1 LIIFAFK
8 ITQLKSFNL
17 KKKSMNYSTI
27 KTAVACSLV
36 AVLGLTDT
44 VQAQEPTVF
53 GGRSQ
58 YRTWTIG
65 VNGGITTPSV
75 IIGGS
80 NAFGQK
86 VGFGQYK
93 LREYYGI
100 TVRKQMSS
108 WFGIEGAINRGR
120 IFAHN
125 EKGLK
130 TFIEPGWTNPTP
142 NAAGYESAETSVQY
156 AASLNGVFQL
166 ATIDFLR
173 RENAVNFYASVG
185 YGLMAFN
192 PVLYTD
198 KDGTQGAWDA
208 SDSYGENSWG
218 ERDLTADRSF
228 RREAYIPVGVG
239 VKFRLSDRVGLNLGY
254 TMNFV
259 DSKGLYGPSA
269 TNGNN
274 PNVPMNRATNDKF
287 SYTYAG
293 LEFSLGSSSKA
304 DLTWH
309 NPVATLYDDLKDESL
324 RNEVE
329 ALKQRVSTLEGTV
342 DQLNKDSDGDGVSD
356 RFDKCPG
363 TPAGT
368 QVDGSGCPIKFPEP
382 VVQQVAT
389 SYPNIQFEFDSSVLK
404 TESYATLDRLS
415 ADLRASGATVTLD
428 GHASAEGSEAYNL
441 QLSKDRA
448 NSVKTYLVNSGVA
461 ADKIITNGHGEAN
474 PIASNTTEEGRVQ
487 NRRVEIKK

>member
-1 LIIFAFK
+1 
-8 ITQLKSFNL
+8 
-17 KKKSMNYSTI
+17 MNYSTI

-86 VGFGQYK
+86 VGFGQNK
-93 LREYYGI
+93 LREFYGI

-108 WFGIEGAINRGR
+108 WFGVEAAINRGR
-120 IFAHN
+120 IFTHN
-125 EKGLK
+125 EQGLK

-142 NAAGYESAETSVQY
+142 NVAGYESAETSVQY

-173 RENAVNFYASVG
+173 RENAVNFYASAG
-185 YGLMAFN
+185 FGMMAFN

-198 KDGTQGAWDA
+198 AEGTAGAWDA
-208 SDSYGENSWG
+208 SSSYGEQSWG
-218 ERDLTADRSF
+218 ERDLKADRDF
-228 RREAYIPVGVG
+228 RRETYIPVGLG

-259 DSKGLYGPSA
+259 DSKALFGPSA
-269 TNGNN
+269 TNGN
-274 PNVPMNRATNDKF
+274 VPTVPSSRATNDKF

-293 LEFSLGSSSKA
+293 LEFSLGKA
-304 DLTWH
+304 GKQDLTWH

-342 DQLNKDSDGDGVSD
+342 DMLNKDTDGDGVSD

-382 VVQQVAT
+382 VVQQQVAT
-389 SYPNIQFEFDSSVLK
+389 SYQNIQFEFDSSVLK

-415 ADLRASGATVTLD
+415 SDLRSSGASVTLD
-428 GHASAEGSEAYNL
+428 GHASAEGSEAHNL

-461 ADKIITNGHGEAN
+461 ADKIITNAHGEAQ
-474 PIASNTTEEGRVQ
+474 PVASNTTEEGRVQ